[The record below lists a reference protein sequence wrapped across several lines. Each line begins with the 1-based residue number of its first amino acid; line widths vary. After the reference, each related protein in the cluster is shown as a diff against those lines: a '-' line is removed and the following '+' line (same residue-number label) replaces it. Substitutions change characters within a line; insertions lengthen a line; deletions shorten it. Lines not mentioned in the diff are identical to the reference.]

1 MMDSLI
7 PALANGVLYSLF
19 AIGFALVYNTT
30 RILHVA
36 AAAVYVFAAYLFW
49 WMTLLGLPQL
59 PAGLLSVVLTMGVS
73 LSTDFLVYRPLVRRG
88 ASNSVLMVASMG
100 LMLVV
105 VSLLSLGGYS
115 YKSLTDTNPVTG
127 REWQIALGGITILA
141 FLLFIGLSGAGLRLR
156 AFSDNPVQYE
166 TLGYSTNRSRIGVF
180 AGSGFFIAM
189 ASCLNAYA
197 IGGID
202 VSKGVS
208 YVGMNALVN
217 ALVAMILGGTG
228 RYGSCVVGGFCL
240 ALIQALLTH
249 VLPSDQLR
257 WQDAFTFL
265 LLILLLLIR
274 PQGLVGRKQRDF

>member
-1 MMDSLI
+1 
-7 PALANGVLYSLF
+7 
-19 AIGFALVYNTT
+19 
-30 RILHVA
+30 
-36 AAAVYVFAAYLFW
+36 
-49 WMTLLGLPQL
+49 
-59 PAGLLSVVLTMGVS
+59 
-73 LSTDFLVYRPLVRRG
+73 
-88 ASNSVLMVASMG
+88 MG

-274 PQGLVGRKQRDF
+274 PQGFVGRKQRDF